1 MTMSPSEIVQR
12 HLEAFLAGPESELT
26 SIAAK
31 HQALPVYSDMGGSLF
46 ITPSLEVLM
55 LDNDQLS
62 PVLEASEHWRLVAIV
77 SAAEKFPDLECLLP
91 LRPDNASECSA

>member
-46 ITPSLEVLM
+46 IT
-55 LDNDQLS
+55 
-62 PVLEASEHWRLVAIV
+62 
-77 SAAEKFPDLECLLP
+77 
-91 LRPDNASECSA
+91 CSACEWHGWPSHSGHAVR